1 MNVAVGRRCNG
12 REPLKSLQG
21 REEGEQCH
29 LDISKTRQFPGIKST
44 RIPSL
49 PFQTKPWPVLL
60 SEGEPHVPHSGYIK
74 T

>member
-1 MNVAVGRRCNG
+1 MNVAAGRGCNA

-29 LDISKTRQFPGIKST
+29 LDISEARQFPGIKITHMHS
-44 RIPSL
+44 S
-49 PFQTKPWPVLL
+49 PFLTKPWPVPP
-60 SEGEPHVPHSGYIK
+60 SEGEPHIPHSGYIK